1 MKLSFKASKLK
12 NMKRTITFLLL
23 LLSLQTFAQCWQ
35 TISAGDYHSLAIK
48 NDGTLWA
55 WGRNTSYEIGDGT
68 DVNRNIPKQIGTAN
82 NWVYVHAGYSSS
94 YGIKADGTLWVW
106 GANGSG
112 KLGTGN
118 TNWVIATPT
127 QIGTA
132 TNWLSVSDGWYHTI
146 ALKTDGTLWAWGDNE
161 YGQLGDN
168 TTVDKLTPTQ
178 IGTAT
183 NWQTIETGIYHSLA
197 LKTDGTLWFWGS
209 RFNIY
214 GTSTQNNS
222 PTQIGTDT
230 NWLKL
235 AGGQHHCAAIK
246 TNGTLW
252 TWGENSTG
260 QLGDGTTIYRTT
272 PIQVGTATDWLDV
285 SAGTRYTIASKNNLS
300 LWSWGYNYGGVL
312 GLGTSGNNSDVYI
325 PTQVGTSLDSNKISA
340 GGYHALVINN
350 DGFIRGTGSN
360 VVGQI
365 GDGTFVQKDIF
376 TYISCYPSVLSNEEF
391 IVNEIKIYPNPVKDK
406 LNFSFDKEISTVT
419 IYNLLG
425 QEVITKSVN
434 NYETSIDVADL
445 ATGTYLV
452 KVISGNEVKTVKVV
466 KN

>member
-1 MKLSFKASKLK
+1 
-12 NMKRTITFLLL
+12 MKRTITLLL
-23 LLSLQTFAQCWQ
+23 LFITLQISAQCWQ

-82 NWVYVHAGYSSS
+82 DWVKVHAGYSSS

-214 GTSTQNNS
+214 GTSTQNNI

-235 AGGQHHCAAIK
+235 TGGQHHCAAIK
-246 TNGTLW
+246 TDGTLW

-285 SAGTRYTIASKNNLS
+285 SVGTRYTIATKNNLS

-312 GLGTSGNNSDVYI
+312 GLGTSGNNSDVYV

-340 GGYHALVINN
+340 GGYHALVNNN

-365 GDGTFVQKDIF
+365 GDGTYVQKNIY
-376 TYISCYPSVLSNEEF
+376 TYISCYPSVLSNEDF
-391 IVNEIKIYPNPVKDK
+391 IVKEIKVYPNPTNDI
-406 LNFSFDKEISTVT
+406 LNFSFDKEISKVT
-419 IYNLLG
+419 IYNLVG
-425 QEVITKSVN
+425 QEVLSKSLN
-434 NYETSIDVADL
+434 NNETSINVADL
-445 ATGTYLV
+445 AAGAYLV
-452 KVISGNEVKTVKVV
+452 KVLFGNEVKTVKVV

>member
-1 MKLSFKASKLK
+1 
-12 NMKRTITFLLL
+12 MKRTITLLLL

-35 TISAGDYHSLAIK
+35 SISAGDYHSLAIK

-214 GTSTQNNS
+214 GTSTQNNI
-222 PTQIGTDT
+222 PIQIGTDT
-230 NWLKL
+230 NWFKL

-246 TNGTLW
+246 TDGTLW

-285 SAGTRYTIASKNNLS
+285 SAGTRYTIATKNNLS

-312 GLGTSGNNSDVYI
+312 GIGTSGNNSDVYI
-325 PTQVGTSLDSNKISA
+325 PTQVGTSLDSNKISG

-365 GDGTFVQKDIF
+365 GDGTYVQKNVY
-376 TYISCYPSVLSNEEF
+376 TYISCYPSVLSHENFVINEL
-391 IVNEIKIYPNPVKDK
+391 KIYPNPIIDV
-406 LNFSFDKEISTVT
+406 LNFSFEKEITAVS

-425 QEVITKSVN
+425 QEVITKTVN
-434 NYETSIDVADL
+434 SNETSINFAGL
-445 ATGTYLV
+445 TAGTYLV
-452 KVISGNEVKTVKVV
+452 KITSGNEIKTVKVI

>member
-1 MKLSFKASKLK
+1 
-12 NMKRTITFLLL
+12 MKRTITLLLL
-23 LLSLQTFAQCWQ
+23 LLSFQTFAQCWQ
-35 TISAGDYHSLAIK
+35 SISAGEYHSLAVK
-48 NDGTLWA
+48 DDGTLWA
-55 WGRNTSYEIGDGT
+55 WGKNTLYQLGDGT
-68 DVNRNIPKQIGTAN
+68 DVTKNIPTQIGTAN
-82 NWVYVHAGYSSS
+82 NWVKVHAGYSSS

-106 GANGSG
+106 GSNAGE

-118 TNWVIATPT
+118 SNYVIATPT
-127 QIGTA
+127 QLGSD
-132 TNWLSVSDGWYHTI
+132 TNWLSVSDGWNHTI
-146 ALKTDGTLWAWGDNE
+146 AIKTDGTLWAWGKNE

-168 TTVDKLTPTQ
+168 TTVNKPTPTQ

-183 NWQTIETGIYHSLA
+183 NWQTIATGINHSLA
-197 LKTDGTLWFWGS
+197 IKTDGTLWFWGS

-214 GTSTQNNS
+214 GTSTQNNIPS
-222 PTQIGTDT
+222 QIGTDT

-285 SAGTRYTIASKNNLS
+285 SAGTRYTIATKNNLS
-300 LWSWGYNYGGVL
+300 FWSWGYNYGGQL
-312 GLGTSGNNSDVYI
+312 GLGTSGNTSDVYI

-340 GGYHALVINN
+340 GGYHVLVKNS

-365 GDGTFVQKDIF
+365 GDGTFVQKNTF
-376 TYISCYPSVLSNEEF
+376 TYISCYPSTLSNEDLAIKEF
-391 IVNEIKIYPNPVKDK
+391 KVYPNPVKDI
-406 LNFSFDKEISTVT
+406 LNISFDKEIATVS
-419 IYNLLG
+419 ICNLLG
-425 QEVITKSVN
+425 QEVLSKSVN
-434 NYETSIDVADL
+434 SNETSVDVAYL
-445 ATGTYLV
+445 SAGTYLI
-452 KVISGNEVKTVKVV
+452 KITADSEVKTLKVI
-466 KN
+466 KE